1 MQSDGNSEEGCRELI
16 APNKLRHI
24 NNRKELQTKSSRTI
38 KMIVLKNL
46 CCLYSKRFF
55 LEKLS
60 TIYTIDIK
68 FNSQLVKSY

>member
-1 MQSDGNSEEGCRELI
+1 MQSDGNSVEGCRELI

-55 LEKLS
+55 LENYQRYIRSISNLIVS
-60 TIYTIDIK
+60 
-68 FNSQLVKSY
+68 